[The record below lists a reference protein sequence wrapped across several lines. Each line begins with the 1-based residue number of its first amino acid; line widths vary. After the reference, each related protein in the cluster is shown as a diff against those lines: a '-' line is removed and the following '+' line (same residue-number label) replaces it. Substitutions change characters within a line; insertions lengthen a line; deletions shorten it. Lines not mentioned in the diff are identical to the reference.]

1 MASSRISRSAPE
13 PGTRL
18 SGPPAAVYRVIGGID
33 LRGKSVAVALSGG
46 VDSVVLLHILLKLA
60 ARHGFELRAIHVDHG
75 ISPNAGSWAR
85 FCRRLCRRWRVPL
98 EVRRV
103 NIGAR
108 RGIGLEAAA
117 RRARR
122 RALATVNADVL
133 VLAHQLDD
141 QAETVL
147 MSLLRGAGLRG
158 ASGMPVLGRFGRKP
172 LLRPMLAVART
183 EVLRYATAEG
193 LEWIEDESNDDLSL
207 TRGYLRRRV
216 LPPLQERY
224 PRWREALARAARHF
238 SEAEMV
244 LRSLTRAGGSLRAE
258 DLRERTPTLAKTLL
272 RDYLEM
278 HGLRAPTERRLAEM
292 LRQLTGSGAR
302 TAIAHDGAL
311 LRLYRGA
318 IRVEQPAARGGFA
331 AVRWSGQRKLDL
343 PALGGELRLRPTRG
357 AGIDVARL
365 KAGTVCVR
373 LRSGG
378 ERLQPDPGRPR
389 RTLKNLFQEAGVPP
403 WRRDRLPLLYCD
415 GDLVWV
421 PGLGIDA
428 RYQAAARARG
438 LLPEWHPHGTA
449 ALAQAFV
456 FTRFDSAP

>member
-1 MASSRISRSAPE
+1 MASSRTSRSAPE

-18 SGPPAAVYRVIGGID
+18 SGPLAAVDRVIGGID
-33 LRGKSVAVALSGG
+33 LRGRSVAVALSGG

-60 ARHGFELRAIHVDHG
+60 ARRGFELRAIHVHHG
-75 ISPNAGSWAR
+75 ISPNAGDWAR

-103 NIGAR
+103 SIGAT
-108 RGIGLEAAA
+108 RGVGLEAAA
-117 RRARR
+117 RSARR
-122 RALATVNADVL
+122 RALATANAEVL
-133 VLAHQLDD
+133 ALAHQLDD

-158 ASGMPVLGRFGRKP
+158 ASGMPVLGRLGRKP
-172 LLRPMLAVART
+172 LLRPMLAVARAD
-183 EVLRYATAEG
+183 VLRYAMAEG
-193 LEWIEDESNDDLSL
+193 LEWIEDESNDDVSL

-216 LPPLQERY
+216 LPSLQERY

-238 SEAEMV
+238 SEADAL
-244 LRSLTRAGGSLRAE
+244 LRASVRARGSLRAV
-258 DLRERTPTLAKTLL
+258 DLRERTPALGKALL
-272 RDYLEM
+272 REYLEM

-292 LRQLTGSGAR
+292 LRQVTGSGAR

-311 LRLYRGA
+311 LRLYRGV
-318 IRVEQPAARGGFA
+318 IRVEQPAAGGGFA
-331 AVRWSGQRKLDL
+331 PVRWSGQRKLDL
-343 PALGGELRLRPTRG
+343 PALGGELRLRSARG
-357 AGIDVARL
+357 TGIDVARL
-365 KAGTVCVR
+365 EAGKVCVR

-403 WRRDRLPLLYCD
+403 WQRDRLPLLFCD

-421 PGLGIDA
+421 PGLGVDA
-428 RYQAAARARG
+428 RYRAPAGARG
-438 LLPEWHPHGTA
+438 FLAEWRPRGA
-449 ALAQAFV
+449 SALAQPIV
-456 FTRFDSAP
+456 FTRFDQVP

>member
-1 MASSRISRSAPE
+1 V
-13 PGTRL
+13 RL
-18 SGPPAAVYRVIGGID
+18 SGPPATVDRVIGGID
-33 LRGKSVAVALSGG
+33 LRGSSVAVALSGG

-60 ARHGFELRAIHVDHG
+60 ARRGFELRAIHVHHG

-103 NIGAR
+103 SIGAT
-108 RGIGLEAAA
+108 RGIGIEAAA

-122 RALATVNADVL
+122 RVLATANADVL
-133 VLAHQLDD
+133 ALAHQLDD

-158 ASGMPVLGRFGRKP
+158 ASGMPVLGRLGRKP
-172 LLRPMLAVART
+172 LLRPMLAVARAD
-183 EVLRYATAEG
+183 VLRYAMAEK
-193 LEWIEDESNDDLSL
+193 LEWVEDESNEDLSL
-207 TRGYLRRRV
+207 TRSYLRRRV

-238 SEAEMV
+238 SEAEAL
-244 LRSLTRAGGSLRAE
+244 LRGADRLRGSLRAA
-258 DLRERTPTLAKTLL
+258 DLRERTPALARALL
-272 RDYLEM
+272 REYLEM
-278 HGLRAPTERRLAEM
+278 QGLRAPTERRLAEM
-292 LRQLTGSGAR
+292 LRQLSGSGTR

-311 LRLYRGA
+311 LRLYRGT
-318 IRVEQPAARGGFA
+318 IRVEQPAASGRFA
-331 AVRWSGQRKLDL
+331 PVRWSGQRRLDL
-343 PALGGELRLRPTRG
+343 PALGGELHLRRARG

-365 KAGTVCVR
+365 EAGEVCVR

-403 WRRDRLPLLYCD
+403 WRRDRLPLLFCG
-415 GDLVWV
+415 GDLVWA

-428 RYQAAARARG
+428 RYRAGAGARG
-438 LLPEWHPHGTA
+438 LLPEWRPHGASVQT
-449 ALAQAFV
+449 QPIV
-456 FTRFDSAP
+456 FTRFD